1 MKYIRFDSLRSR
13 RANVTKD
20 LFYPFRWVLQE
31 FTANSMQV
39 YQPYPNL
46 TVDEQLLPMKSRCKF
61 IQFMPQKPDKF
72 GIKFWVIVDV
82 RSKYCLQY
90 IPYLGSQDLEERGD
104 NSLGMFVVKK
114 LMEGYL
120 YSGYN
125 VCTDNFFTSSPL
137 ADYLFQTKT
146 TLIGTI
152 RLTSKSTIPA
162 MKIPQPLYSSSFFK
176 SESKLAVSYQAKP
189 KKIVLLLST
198 MHSTPVIANDDK
210 KSRKLF
216 TVTTPTRWEWT
227 V

>member
-1 MKYIRFDSLRSR
+1 
-13 RANVTKD
+13 
-20 LFYPFRWVLQE
+20 
-31 FTANSMQV
+31 
-39 YQPYPNL
+39 
-46 TVDEQLLPMKSRCKF
+46 
-61 IQFMPQKPDKF
+61 
-72 GIKFWVIVDV
+72 
-82 RSKYCLQY
+82 
-90 IPYLGSQDLEERGD
+90 
-104 NSLGMFVVKK
+104 MFVVKK
-114 LMEGYL
+114 LMKGYL

-162 MKIPQPLYSSSFFK
+162 MKIPHPLYSSSFSK

-210 KSRKLF
+210 KKPEIIHSYNSNKVGVDCLDSMLRLYSCKSTSR
-216 TVTTPTRWEWT
+216 
-227 V
+227 